1 MGQRN
6 TEVEEAEERVKDSSY
21 LQKCANVFFS
31 FE

>member
-6 TEVEEAEERVKDSSY
+6 TEVEEAEKREKDSSY
-21 LQKCANVFFS
+21 LKKCAKLFFS

>member
-6 TEVEEAEERVKDSSY
+6 TEVEEAERVKDSSY